1 MPGDESQSPAPKQP
15 ALPPSSP
22 ARLDA
27 SNDDGNYLVNCTGP
41 NGTVASGMAYFAQLN
56 PGHNMNQQ
64 PTDYVDV
71 SKGAYID
78 WVDPGAGKSKARS
91 V

>member
-1 MPGDESQSPAPKQP
+1 
-15 ALPPSSP
+15 
-22 ARLDA
+22 
-27 SNDDGNYLVNCTGP
+27 
-41 NGTVASGMAYFAQLN
+41 MAYYAQLN